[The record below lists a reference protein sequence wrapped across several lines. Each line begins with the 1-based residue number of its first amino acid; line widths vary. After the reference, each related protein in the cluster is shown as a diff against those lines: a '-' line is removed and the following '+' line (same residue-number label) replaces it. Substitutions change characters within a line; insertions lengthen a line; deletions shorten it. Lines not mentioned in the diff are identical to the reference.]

1 VSVDP
6 LIGTVVAGHRI
17 EAVIGRGAMGVVY
30 RVTHVQLKLTRALKL
45 LPAHLAEESA
55 LRDRFEREWRA
66 AAMIEHPSIVEVLDA
81 GEEHGRLYIV
91 MRFVEGT
98 DLGVILRNG
107 PLDPHRALRIL
118 EPIASALDAAHARG
132 LIHRDVKPSNILVG
146 PDDRSY
152 LSDFGIAKSGT
163 SHGLTKPGAFL
174 GTIDYAAPEQFQG
187 GGLDART
194 DVYSL
199 GGVLFSCLTGGP
211 PFERET
217 DGQVM
222 HAHLVEP
229 PPRVSES
236 RPLLPPGVDHVIATA
251 MDKRKEARYASA
263 GALVAAFRAELRSAE
278 TVGVA
283 PAAEPPAAPPTR
295 VATPEPPPSA
305 PPEPPPERRRR
316 TGLIAA
322 AVAAI
327 ALLAGAGIAAAVAL
341 SGDDD
346 EPVAATTAGG
356 TDTSGGDT
364 GGATTPGTTTP
375 GTAVGEQIVVASGG
389 DLLAVDPDGGTLA
402 RLTGGG
408 GEDSSPACSQDG
420 DRIAFGRDGDIFVMT
435 RTGEDVVN
443 LTNSPERE
451 NAPAWS
457 PDGSRL
463 AFDRQA
469 DDGTYDVWT
478 MQAGGGGQRNLT
490 GGAGESGG
498 APQWSPDGERIV
510 FQRRLALWEMGADGS
525 GKSDLTG
532 DSAGTDLQPSWTP
545 SARIAYARF
554 ANGAASSDVHVMQPD
569 GGGDTNVTRG
579 GAGRVREPAW
589 SPDGASIAFA
599 NADGVS
605 LVGADGSGLKSVARL
620 AGAQGIAWCAR
631 ASSP

>member
-1 VSVDP
+1 
-6 LIGTVVAGHRI
+6 
-17 EAVIGRGAMGVVY
+17 
-30 RVTHVQLKLTRALKL
+30 
-45 LPAHLAEESA
+45 
-55 LRDRFEREWRA
+55 
-66 AAMIEHPSIVEVLDA
+66 
-81 GEEHGRLYIV
+81 

-98 DLGVILRNG
+98 DLGVILRSG
-107 PLDPHRALRIL
+107 PLEPHRALRIL

-132 LIHRDVKPSNILVG
+132 LIHRDVKPSNILIG

-199 GGVLFSCLTGGP
+199 GGVLFSCLTGVP

-236 RPLLPPGVDHVIATA
+236 RPLLPPGVDQVIATA

-263 GALVAAFRAELRSAE
+263 GALVAAFRAELRSAQ
-278 TVGVA
+278 TVGA
-283 PAAEPPAAPPTR
+283 PHAAETAISPPPAPPPPIPPRIDEHAPP
-295 VATPEPPPSA
+295 A
-305 PPEPPPERRRR
+305 PPEPAPERGGR

-322 AVAAI
+322 AI
-327 ALLAGAGIAAAVAL
+327 AAVAL
-341 SGDDD
+341 LGAGAVAAAVVLSGGDD
-346 EPVAATTAGG
+346 EPEAAPTATSGA
-356 TDTSGGDT
+356 TDTSGVETGAGT
-364 GGATTPGTTTP
+364 GGAG
-375 GTAVGEQIVVASGG
+375 AVGEQIVVASGG
-389 DLLAVDPDGGTLA
+389 DLIAVDPQGGDLT
-402 RLTGGG
+402 RLTSGG
-408 GEDSSPACSQDG
+408 GEDSSPACTRDG
-420 DRIAFGRDGDIFVMT
+420 ARIAFGRDGDIFVMT

-451 NAPAWS
+451 NAPGWS
-457 PDGSRL
+457 PDGSLL

-478 MQAGGGGQRNLT
+478 MRAGGGGQRNLT
-490 GGAGESGG
+490 GGEGESGG
-498 APQWSPDGERIV
+498 APQWSPDGDRIV
-510 FQRRLALWEMGADGS
+510 FQRRLALWVMPADGS
-525 GKSDLTG
+525 AKTDLTG

-545 SARIAYARF
+545 SGRIAYARF
-554 ANGAASSDVHVMQPD
+554 EGGGSSSDVYVMQPD
-569 GGGDTNVTRG
+569 GGADTNVTRG
-579 GAGRVREPAW
+579 RGGRVREPAW

-605 LVGADGSGLKSVARL
+605 AIGANGSGLRSVARL
-620 AGAQGIAWCAR
+620 AGLQGIAWCAR
-631 ASSP
+631 GSSP

>member
-45 LPAHLAEESA
+45 LPAHLADESA

-98 DLGVILRNG
+98 DLGVILRSG
-107 PLDPHRALRIL
+107 PLEPHRALRIL

-199 GGVLFSCLTGGP
+199 GGVLFSCLTGVP

-236 RPLLPPGVDHVIATA
+236 RPLLPPGVDQVIATA

-263 GALVAAFRAELRSAE
+263 GALVAAFRAELRSAQ
-278 TVGVA
+278 TVGGA
-283 PAAEPPAAPPTR
+283 PHAAETAIS
-295 VATPEPPPSA
+295 PPSA
-305 PPEPPPERRRR
+305 PPPIPPRTDEQSPPAPPEPAPERGRR
-316 TGLIAA
+316 TGVIAAAIAALALLAAA
-322 AVAAI
+322 AVAA
-327 ALLAGAGIAAAVAL
+327 AVVL
-341 SGDDD
+341 SGGDD
-346 EPVAATTAGG
+346 EPEATPTATSGA
-356 TDTSGGDT
+356 TDTSGVETGAGT
-364 GGATTPGTTTP
+364 GGAG
-375 GTAVGEQIVVASGG
+375 AVGEQIVVAS
-389 DLLAVDPDGGTLA
+389 
-402 RLTGGG
+402 
-408 GEDSSPACSQDG
+408 
-420 DRIAFGRDGDIFVMT
+420 
-435 RTGEDVVN
+435 
-443 LTNSPERE
+443 
-451 NAPAWS
+451 
-457 PDGSRL
+457 
-463 AFDRQA
+463 
-469 DDGTYDVWT
+469 
-478 MQAGGGGQRNLT
+478 
-490 GGAGESGG
+490 
-498 APQWSPDGERIV
+498 
-510 FQRRLALWEMGADGS
+510 
-525 GKSDLTG
+525 
-532 DSAGTDLQPSWTP
+532 
-545 SARIAYARF
+545 
-554 ANGAASSDVHVMQPD
+554 AA
-569 GGGDTNVTRG
+569 T
-579 GAGRVREPAW
+579 
-589 SPDGASIAFA
+589 
-599 NADGVS
+599 
-605 LVGADGSGLKSVARL
+605 
-620 AGAQGIAWCAR
+620 
-631 ASSP
+631 